1 MRRIPRLLLI
11 AFALS
16 LLVHVIIALNLR
28 PTTPTAQGQAEFVS
42 IEHRP
47 ATIAVTRLPPPPPRP
62 KRTPSPQAPS
72 SAPPRERKGLAAP
85 PGASSGAASVAQTPA
100 AASPTPSPAA
110 VANAACTQPN
120 AAAAVASSPS
130 PPDITPEARTAGT
143 SGVAMVKVQLDP
155 AGQVTNAGVMQST
168 GNSSLDLVAVTMAR
182 DVHYTPALHDCKP
195 VAGEYTYSVKFVAW

>member
-1 MRRIPRLLLI
+1 MLLI

-16 LLVHVIIALNLR
+16 LLVHVIIALILR

-72 SAPPRERKGLAAP
+72 SAPPRARKGLAVP
-85 PGASSGAASVAQTPA
+85 PGASSGAASVAQTPG

-182 DVHYTPALHDCKP
+182 DVHYSPALHDCKP